1 MSTPH
6 PCPPP
11 SSARATTGAL
21 GTLVLLA
28 GLLAALGTPAQASPA
43 GTAAPAALASAPTS
57 AAAVAARART
67 RLQVSPR
74 VYVGGQQLTFAGT
87 VGGSGRQ
94 RIGMQFHMGRAGDT
108 WTRVAGFRTQTRRDG
123 SFRFTYPAPSN
134 FNIRFRVFSGART
147 TPAHR
152 FLARSQES
160 VMTFRP
166 ARPVAGR
173 NFSVTVDTTPE
184 AGGRPD
190 LPPPAF
196 PGRGIALQERVAGGT
211 WKTIRTGTTNSA
223 GLASFTVRESA
234 GRHAYRVRQDA
245 ETRNGNEIGWHP
257 SFPAEFAVQRAGTAA
272 RVSDG
277 GSMTLPDVSAAG
289 PADARAM
296 SAPAP
301 RSQGSTNASQ
311 RHGWRPQLF
320 DFAWERG
327 ESLSSGPSRGSRR
340 QGGWQDTSTGSGR
353 ASHFNAGL
361 MLDSSFRNTG
371 GPGDHG
377 DVTATLHGNAQA
389 YGRWEFR
396 TRSWTLENQARDYR
410 IKMELVPEN
419 ASDYRCGAQ
428 NITVADIADDSR
440 RLKLGVKALGGR
452 SWSYTQGGVRLGD
465 DAHNVAV
472 EITRR
477 HISWFLDG
485 RVIAT
490 VRNRAAVS
498 GVAMTP
504 RVSMVGVEQKEMNH
518 TKVIFDWIRA
528 WTPENGSSPRNG
540 HRLQPGTHRSGC

>member
-6 PCPPP
+6 PPVLH
-11 SSARATTGAL
+11 ARPATGPLGA
-21 GTLVLLA
+21 LVLLA
-28 GLLAALGTPAQASPA
+28 ALLVTSLPTPAQAGPAVGTGAPVALGASP
-43 GTAAPAALASAPTS
+43 AAPAART
-57 AAAVAARART
+57 RTRT
-67 RLQVSPR
+67 RLTVSPR
-74 VYVGGQQLTFAGT
+74 VYVGGQRLTFAGT
-87 VGGSGRQ
+87 VGGRGRQ
-94 RIGMQFHMGRAGDT
+94 RLGMQFHMGRPGDT
-108 WTRVAGFRTQTRRDG
+108 WTRVAGFRSRTDPDG
-123 SFRFTYPAPSN
+123 SFRFTYPAPAN

-160 VMTFRP
+160 VMRFSP

-173 NFSVTVDTTPE
+173 DFSVTVDTTPE

-196 PGRGIALQERVAGGT
+196 PGREVALQKRVDGGT
-211 WKTIRTGTTNSA
+211 WRTIRTGSTNGA
-223 GLASFTVRESA
+223 GQASFTVREPA
-234 GRHAYRVRQDA
+234 GRYAYRVRQDA
-245 ETRNGNEIGWHP
+245 VTSNGNEIGWHP
-257 SFPAEFAVQRAGTAA
+257 SFPAEFVVGRAGAAA
-272 RVSDG
+272 RAGGG
-277 GSMTLPDVSAAG
+277 GSMTLPDLSTAG
-289 PADARAM
+289 PVDARAM
-296 SAPAP
+296 QAPAA

-311 RHGWRPQLF
+311 RYGWRPQLF

-327 ESLSSGPSRGSRR
+327 ESLSSGPWRGSRR

-396 TRSWTLENQARDYR
+396 TRSWTLENRARDYR
-410 IKMELVPEN
+410 LRMELVPEN

-428 NITVADIADDSR
+428 NITVADISDHSSR
-440 RLKLGVKALGGR
+440 LALGVKALGGR
-452 SWSYTQGGVRLGD
+452 SWSYTKGGVHLGD

-472 EITRR
+472 EITHR

-485 RVIAT
+485 RIIAT
-490 VRNRAAVS
+490 VRSRDAVS

-504 RVSMVGVEQKEMNH
+504 RVSMVGVQQKEMNH

-540 HRLQPGTHRSGC
+540 HRLQRGTYRSGC